1 MKTYSVKI
9 WREIQGA
16 NKIIKFGPFP
26 TLKDADVIAR
36 HEAHEPKTKKVQA
49 ILAPNEVK
57 REYQGGEFY
66 KGNPATR
73 KGTTKVYR
81 KSQVTKKPPTKRLV
95 ARRKTNVKK
104 GYFPNPS
111 KKYPFEVQFMVH
123 TGGGEDREKWATI
136 LATHSELYALDL
148 ANMLAKHPS
157 YGNQRI
163 RVVKL

>member
-1 MKTYSVKI
+1 MKTYFVKI
-9 WREIQGA
+9 WREIQGQ
-16 NKIIKFGPFP
+16 NKIIKFGPFS

-36 HEAHEPKTKKVQA
+36 HEAHEPKTKKVSV

-73 KGTTKVYR
+73 KGTAKVYR

-104 GYFPNPS
+104 GYFPNPA
-111 KKYPFEVQFMVH
+111 KKKDKFLIQQMN
-123 TGGGEDREKWATI
+123 RKKWVKLLEFSNA
-136 LATHSELYALDL
+136 EE
-148 ANMLAKHPS
+148 AKS
-157 YGNQRI
+157 FARKI
-163 RVVKL
+163 ASWDKLERSVRVVKI